1 MAGDN
6 QDQSQKTEEPTQK
19 KLDDARKKGQV
30 GFSREVTSFLLLFG
44 FVLFLVWLLPSIMKD
59 TAVMLKPFIENSYST
74 KVNSDTIIYISAD
87 VLKNAFALFAI
98 PLLGVVIIAF
108 VSSFMQNGIIFSFE
122 SVTPKLEKISPLKGL
137 KRMFSLRS
145 LVEFL
150 KGIGKISMIAIVG
163 VMAVY
168 PELVILEQVH
178 TYSLQDMLLLLME
191 LAERVLIGACIIMFM
206 VAGLD
211 YSYQKFEY
219 IKNLRM
225 SKQDI
230 KDEYKQSEGNPEI
243 KAKLRQI
250 RMERAQQRMMAAVP
264 QADVV
269 ITNPTHFAIALKYD
283 PQIMDAPM
291 CVAKGQDHI
300 ALKIKEVAKD
310 NNVPTIENKP
320 LARALFAA
328 VKIDEPIPLEHYKA
342 VAEIIGYVYK
352 LKGKM

>member
-1 MAGDN
+1 MADDN

-30 GFSREVTSFLLLFG
+30 AFSREVTSFLLLFG
-44 FVLFLVWLLPSIMKD
+44 FVLFLVWLLPSIMKN
-59 TAVMLKPFIENSYST
+59 TAILLKPFIENSYS
-74 KVNSDTIIYISAD
+74 VRLDSDNMMYISTD
-87 VLKNAFALFAI
+87 LLKGVFALFSI
-98 PLLGVVIIAF
+98 PLFGVVLIALI
-108 VSSFMQNGIIFSFE
+108 SSFMQNGIIFSFS
-122 SVTPKLEKISPLKGL
+122 SVTPKLEKISPIKGL
-137 KRMFSLRS
+137 KRMFSMRS

-150 KGIGKISMIAIVG
+150 KGIGKISMIATVG
-163 VMAVY
+163 VMAIY
-168 PELVILEQVH
+168 PDLAILEQVH
-178 TYSLQDMLLLLME
+178 TYSVQDMLLLLME
-191 LAERVLIGACIIMFM
+191 LAKRVLIGACVIMFV
-206 VAGLD
+206 VATLD

-230 KDEYKQSEGNPEI
+230 KDEYKQSEGNPEV

-283 PQIMDAPM
+283 SQFMDAPM
-291 CVAKGQDHI
+291 CVAKGQDHM
-300 ALKIKEVAKD
+300 ALKIKEVAKEND
-310 NNVPTIENKP
+310 VPTIENKP

-328 VKIDEPIPLEHYKA
+328 VEIDEPIPIEHYKA